1 MRTCQIFLCPW
12 SPAKCRSVL
21 RGLLPSP
28 GGSSAPGLPRH
39 LCWTCRG
46 LGGGGGV
53 RPCAAGVFPLDFPSP
68 ATATLLETSPK
79 DRGTNPV
86 AIVQMKESKTKEP
99 NKWAIISLG
108 LLLPT
113 GRMCEGLGLEQGT
126 LSHTPVRS
134 TCLSAQR
141 TQESYPAWRH
151 VHMTRFSWKLKDKT
165 IFPQKTLTE
174 IQMEKCVKL
183 QRKCKILFVKWF
195 VYMVCVHILLY
206 PLKTA
211 INALQTIL
219 IFHCTNKKSS
229 QRLFVL
235 MLVLE
240 SFFFSPTLP
249 AWGTS

>member
-1 MRTCQIFLCPW
+1 MTACERVKYSC
-12 SPAKCRSVL
+12 AH
-21 RGLLPSP
+21 GLLLNAGLFFVAFCQAQGAVLPQDFRGTSAEHA
-28 GGSSAPGLPRH
+28 GGWA
-39 LCWTCRG
+39 
-46 LGGGGGV
+46 GGGGV

-151 VHMTRFSWKLKDKT
+151 VHMTRFS
-165 IFPQKTLTE
+165 
-174 IQMEKCVKL
+174 
-183 QRKCKILFVKWF
+183 
-195 VYMVCVHILLY
+195 
-206 PLKTA
+206 
-211 INALQTIL
+211 
-219 IFHCTNKKSS
+219 
-229 QRLFVL
+229 
-235 MLVLE
+235 
-240 SFFFSPTLP
+240 
-249 AWGTS
+249 

>member
-1 MRTCQIFLCPW
+1 MTACERVKYSC
-12 SPAKCRSVL
+12 AH
-21 RGLLPSP
+21 GLLLNAGLFFVAFCQAQGAVLPQDFRGTSAEHAGGWGGG
-28 GGSSAPGLPRH
+28 GGSG
-39 LCWTCRG
+39 RG
-46 LGGGGGV
+46 GGGGGGV

-151 VHMTRFSWKLKDKT
+151 VHMTRFS
-165 IFPQKTLTE
+165 
-174 IQMEKCVKL
+174 
-183 QRKCKILFVKWF
+183 
-195 VYMVCVHILLY
+195 
-206 PLKTA
+206 
-211 INALQTIL
+211 
-219 IFHCTNKKSS
+219 
-229 QRLFVL
+229 
-235 MLVLE
+235 
-240 SFFFSPTLP
+240 
-249 AWGTS
+249 